1 MDNVRCEGDESSLDK
16 CPHRTEDEE
25 DCGTSEGAGVICGH
39 IGNIG
44 GAFRVWRW

>member
-1 MDNVRCEGDESSLDK
+1 MDNVRCEGVESLLGK

-25 DCGTSEGAGVICGH
+25 DCGASEGAEVICGQ

-44 GAFRVWRW
+44 GDFRVWPC